1 MQDIFEKIKELAA
14 NQFGLEPGEITME
27 TTFSDDLDADSI
39 ETVEFMMSIEEEYD
53 IGEIDENVLAGIKTI
68 GDIVNYIKEHV

>member
-14 NQFGLEPGEITME
+14 NQFGLEPEDITME
-27 TTFSDDLDADSI
+27 TSFADDLDADSI

-53 IGEIDENVLAGIKTI
+53 IGEIDENVLGGIKTI
-68 GDIVNYIKEHV
+68 GDIVNYIKSNT